1 MQWDKKK
8 DVLCMAFLRRR
19 NCSVADRCSM
29 VFVRKNR
36 WNLQSSQIDFVIVGT
51 FSVCSVISCSF
62 FCIYI
67 DVELFALKAFC
78 FCIFLNSCLKVGNC
92 DGCLKNFKCDAATV
106 FLTSSTTSGALA
118 ATVSVAFLTAF
129 TVFSA
134 AGVFSIFSTVDF
146 TVALAFVVALF
157 RLLVALLFLFFSIME
172 HSLPHISLTER
183 LRRNM
188 YPSTVS

>member
-1 MQWDKKK
+1 
-8 DVLCMAFLRRR
+8 MAFLRRR

-67 DVELFALKAFC
+67 DVELFALKAFASAS
-78 FCIFLNSCLKVGNC
+78 FLTAVSRSATVMDVSKISSVMPLI
-92 DGCLKNFKCDAATV
+92 LWFFTV

-129 TVFSA
+129 YSFFFQLQVFSQ
-134 AGVFSIFSTVDF
+134 S
-146 TVALAFVVALF
+146 
-157 RLLVALLFLFFSIME
+157 
-172 HSLPHISLTER
+172 SLQLISR
-183 LRRNM
+183 
-188 YPSTVS
+188 

>member
-1 MQWDKKK
+1 MHG
-8 DVLCMAFLRRR
+8 FLRRR

-36 WNLQSSQIDFVIVGT
+36 WNLQSSQIDLVIVGT

-92 DGCLKNFKCDAATV
+92 DGCLKNFKCDAADLMIFTV

-118 ATVSVAFLTAF
+118 ATVSVAFLLLLQF
-129 TVFSA
+129 SQLQVFSQ
-134 AGVFSIFSTVDF
+134 
-146 TVALAFVVALF
+146 
-157 RLLVALLFLFFSIME
+157 FFYS
-172 HSLPHISLTER
+172 
-183 LRRNM
+183 
-188 YPSTVS
+188 